1 MRLVECVPN
10 FSEGRNRETID
21 AIAGAIAGVEGAT
34 LLDVDPGAGAN
45 RTVVTFVGD
54 PEAAVE
60 AGFRAIRTA
69 AERIDMRQ
77 HRGEHP
83 RMGATDVFP
92 FVPVAGVTMDECV
105 ALARRLGER
114 VGRELGIP
122 VYLYEQAATR
132 PERRSLADVRAGE
145 YEGLAAKLRDPAWKP
160 DFGPA
165 KFHARSGATVIG
177 ARKFLAAYN
186 VNLNTAER
194 RHAVRV
200 AKRVRELGLP
210 IRAIGWVIP
219 EYRCAQVSMNLV
231 DLDVAGLHDA
241 FDACE
246 RLAGEL
252 GLRVTGSE
260 LVGLVPERALLEAGR
275 HYLRRM
281 GRSPGAPHEELVE
294 TAIRT
299 LGLREVAA
307 FDPEQRII
315 ERRLL
320 RADRLAALPLERFL
334 ARLGSVTP
342 TPGGGSAA
350 ALAASCGA
358 ALAAMVAGLTGE
370 RKEATPEVR
379 AEMDARAVAAQE
391 AARRALRGVDEDAAA
406 YEAVRAAARKP
417 QRTAEETAERRAA
430 LDAANRRAAE
440 TPLGLLA
447 ELPASLEALAALAR
461 RGHPACL
468 SDVLAGAALA
478 AAAAEAAHANV
489 LANLPGVADRR
500 WAARQRARADALRRA
515 AVRRAAATTARAR
528 RALAAAATPR
538 KGGGG

>member
-21 AIAGAIAGVEGAT
+21 AIAAAIAGVEGAT

-54 PEAAVE
+54 PEAALE

-92 FVPVAGVTMDECV
+92 FVPVAGVTMADCV

-114 VGRELGIP
+114 VGKELGIP
-122 VYLYEQAATR
+122 VYLYEHAATR

-160 DFGPA
+160 DYGPA

-194 RHAVRV
+194 RYAVRV

-231 DLDVAGLHDA
+231 DLDAAGLHDA

-246 RLAGEL
+246 RIAGEM

-260 LVGLVPERALLEAGR
+260 LVGLVPERALLDAGR

-299 LGLREVAA
+299 LGLCEVAA

-334 ARLGSVTP
+334 ARLGSVAP
-342 TPGGGSAA
+342 APGGGSAA

-370 RKEATPEVR
+370 RKDAAPGLRE
-379 AEMDARAVAAQE
+379 EMGALAVAAQE
-391 AARRALRGVDEDAAA
+391 AARSALRG
-406 YEAVRAAARKP
+406 
-417 QRTAEETAERRAA
+417 
-430 LDAANRRAAE
+430 
-440 TPLGLLA
+440 
-447 ELPASLEALAALAR
+447 
-461 RGHPACL
+461 
-468 SDVLAGAALA
+468 
-478 AAAAEAAHANV
+478 
-489 LANLPGVADRR
+489 
-500 WAARQRARADALRRA
+500 
-515 AVRRAAATTARAR
+515 
-528 RALAAAATPR
+528 
-538 KGGGG
+538 